1 MSKFLKVLLSIFAS
15 VVLLIIIAVI
25 AIPFFIN
32 PNDFKA
38 EIAAMVKDHSGRDLA
53 IDGDLEVSI
62 FPWVG
67 ISTGKLVLSN
77 AKGFEDKPFAEINA
91 SNVKVKLIPLFS
103 KQIKISQIVLKGLV
117 LNLAK
122 NKQGISN
129 WEDISKQN
137 QSVEKKIKTIKQDTQ
152 KQEKVAQ
159 KSESN
164 EALIPLAGLAIGGI
178 SIEQAKI
185 SWDDQQKGKY
195 TEINEFN
202 FIMDKLVFGKAIG
215 LDLSFS
221 IFNKEP
227 ELTESIDFTTD
238 LIINEALDNF
248 KLTKIK
254 IKSVTSGNGIPGG
267 ELIATL
273 LAEVAIDM
281 SQQTLNIS
289 KLSLNANNLS
299 LTANING
306 TQIVDK
312 PNFSGS
318 IDIAE
323 FNLASLMSQIA
334 MPLPETED
342 STAMSKASMRLSF
355 QSSQDLVTIHDL
367 SVNLDDSHINGSVK
381 IKNFEA
387 PAINFDLKVD
397 NIDIDRYMPV
407 DDESTES
414 QTIADSTGKPS
425 PQPKKAAK
433 AVSTSAK
440 AVAAVTT
447 IFPVE
452 TLRGLNANGQ
462 ISIDQLKINQLNM
475 QGLNFKLKA
484 KNGVINTQQK
494 VKHFYQGS
502 YSGSTSINVQGN
514 TPHLSLSHKLARVQI
529 EPLLKDKLGE
539 TKMTGVVNASI
550 KIKGQGN
557 TEKALKSSLN
567 GDIDFSFKDGII
579 KGFNLQKIIDKGKSL
594 IGKETLTTGNKNDQ
608 TVFSII
614 KGTAKITN
622 GLISNKDLY
631 AKASKLRV
639 SGKGTAHLVSEK
651 IDYAINAKLIKRE
664 ATATKSEKIK
674 GIPIAINVAGTFTNP
689 SYRLDIV
696 AMLAEKNKEKINKKK
711 DKLLKKLD
719 EKLGPGVSDLLKGL
733 F

>member
-1 MSKFLKVLLSIFAS
+1 MSKFLKVLLSIFAAF
-15 VVLLIIIAVI
+15 VLLITIAVI
-25 AIPFFIN
+25 VIPFFIN

-38 EIAAMVKDHSGRDLA
+38 EIVTMVKDNSGRDLA
-53 IDGDLEVSI
+53 INGDLKVSI
-62 FPWVG
+62 FPWLG

-77 AKGFEDKPFAEINA
+77 AKGFGDKPFAEINA
-91 SNVKVKLIPLFS
+91 SNVKIKLIPLFS
-103 KQIKISQIVLKGLV
+103 KQIKVSKIVLKGLV

-129 WEDISKQN
+129 WEDLSKQN
-137 QSVEKKIKTIKQDTQ
+137 QSVEKKIKTTKQDTQ

-164 EALIPLAGLAIGGI
+164 ETMIPLAGLAIGSI

-185 SWDDQQKGKY
+185 SWDDQQKGNY
-195 TEINEFN
+195 TEINALN
-202 FIMDKLVFGKAIG
+202 FITDKLVFGKAIS

-254 IKSVTSGNGIPGG
+254 IKSVTSGNAIPGG

-289 KLSLNANNLS
+289 KLNLNANNLS
-299 LTANING
+299 LTANIKG

-318 IDIAE
+318 IAIAE

-334 MPLPETED
+334 MPLPEMEY
-342 STAMSKASMRLSF
+342 STAMSKTSMRLSF
-355 QSSQDLVTIHDL
+355 QSSQDLITINDL

-387 PAINFDLKVD
+387 LAINFDLKVD

-407 DDESTES
+407 DDENTES
-414 QTIADSTGKPS
+414 QTIADFTGKPS

-433 AVSTSAK
+433 AVFTSAK
-440 AVAAVTT
+440 AAAVTT
-447 IFPVE
+447 LFPVE
-452 TLRGLNANGQ
+452 TLRDLNANGQ
-462 ISIDQLKINQLNM
+462 ITVDQLKIDQLNM
-475 QGLNFKLKA
+475 KGLSFKLKA

-514 TPHLSLSHKLARVQI
+514 TPRLSLSHKLATVQI
-529 EPLLKDKLGE
+529 EPLLKDNLGE
-539 TKMTGVVNASI
+539 AKMTGVVNASI

-567 GDIDFSFKDGII
+567 GDIGFSFKDGTI
-579 KGFNLQKIIDKGKSL
+579 KGFNLQKIINKGKTL

-639 SGKGTAHLVSEK
+639 NGKGTAHLVSEK
-651 IDYAINAKLIKRE
+651 MDYVINAKLIKTE

-674 GIPIAINVAGTFTNP
+674 GIPIAINIAGTFTNP
-689 SYRLDIV
+689 SYKLDLV

-711 DKLLKKLD
+711 DALLKKLD
-719 EKLGPGVSDLLKGL
+719 EKLGSGISDLLKGL